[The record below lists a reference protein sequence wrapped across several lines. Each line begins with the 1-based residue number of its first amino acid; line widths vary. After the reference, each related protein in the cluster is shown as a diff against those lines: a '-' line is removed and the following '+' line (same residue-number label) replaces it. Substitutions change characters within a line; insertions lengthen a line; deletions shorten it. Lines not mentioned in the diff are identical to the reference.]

1 MSKNVFQDHLAVI
14 DLETLA
20 VGSDA
25 PILSLGVTISRYD
38 DRDQTFDSLV
48 QNGLYLKFDLKEQL
62 DRGRKASQRVVK
74 WWYDQSPEARKVL
87 IPNPTL
93 DVSLYGLEAHLQ
105 GFFKDKGIDIKKVD
119 WYDRNC
125 FDLSKLQYLFEEDL
139 DQDVIWNYHNT
150 FDVATAFRFMGYDRY
165 AGVRV
170 SDFKGATYHNALHD
184 AAVDH
189 MRIFKCL
196 HSDIAD

>member
-1 MSKNVFQDHLAVI
+1 MSKNAFQDHLAVI

-25 PILSLGVTISRYD
+25 PILSLGLTVSRYD
-38 DRDQTFDSLV
+38 DTSQTFDTLV

-62 DRGRKASQRVVK
+62 DRGRKASTRVVK
-74 WWYDQSPEARKVL
+74 WWYEQSVEARKVL
-87 IPNPTL
+87 IPNPA
-93 DVSLYGLEAHLQ
+93 DISLYGVGDQIQE
-105 GFFKDKGIDIKKVD
+105 FFKSKGIDIKKVD

-139 DQDVIWNYHNT
+139 NQDVIWNYHNT
-150 FDVATAFRFMGYDRY
+150 FDVATAFRFLGFDRY

-170 SDFKGATYHNALHD
+170 SDFPGAIYHNALHD

-189 MRIFKCL
+189 MRIFKAL
-196 HSDIAD
+196 HSE